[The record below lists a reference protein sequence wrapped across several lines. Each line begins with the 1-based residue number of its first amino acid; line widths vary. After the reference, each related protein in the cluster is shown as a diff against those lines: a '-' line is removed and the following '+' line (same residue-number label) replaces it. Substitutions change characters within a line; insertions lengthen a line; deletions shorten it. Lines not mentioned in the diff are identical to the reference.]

1 MGMVKWFW
9 VDFRDSFIPA
19 CGDPSRPRSAAHA
32 CVGGVGMRKA
42 VGGAVGASDGLGLF
56 SVIDARRWV
65 VGQGVGKVGS
75 GAWLGDELD
84 GSFWAS

>member
-1 MGMVKWFW
+1 MVKWFW

-65 VGQGVGKVGS
+65 
-75 GAWLGDELD
+75 
-84 GSFWAS
+84 